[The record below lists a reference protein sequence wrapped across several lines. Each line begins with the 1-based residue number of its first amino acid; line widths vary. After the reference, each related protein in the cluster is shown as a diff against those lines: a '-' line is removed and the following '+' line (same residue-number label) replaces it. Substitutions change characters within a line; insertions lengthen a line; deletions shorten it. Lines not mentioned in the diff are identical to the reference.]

1 MFWMMEKLRF
11 VTRFKNLNHSTG
23 LQDSKHPIRIWWDS
37 GMNFQPIFFDHG
49 FYLQTNLRLFLS
61 ADPLSLPLKSI
72 IIPCL
77 VGMHLHCVSLWIK
90 CNNLTVSPPKLARH
104 FRLVNWTWSRHLM
117 KNHHRNVLWES
128 QCHKPPLGWFQPLMV
143 RNWGW
148 FISPKYGIKGF
159 DASSL

>member
-1 MFWMMEKLRF
+1 MMEKLRF
-11 VTRFKNLNHSTG
+11 VTRFENLNHSTG

-61 ADPLSLPLKSI
+61 ADPLSLPLKSV

-90 CNNLTVSPPKLARH
+90 CNNLTVSQISQTFQVGELNMIQTSDEKSPPEC
-104 FRLVNWTWSRHLM
+104 V
-117 KNHHRNVLWES
+117 VG
-128 QCHKPPLGWFQPLMV
+128 KPMP
-143 RNWGW
+143 
-148 FISPKYGIKGF
+148 
-159 DASSL
+159 